1 MYSSVRRITFYKKGQ
16 LIRYKMKAKY
26 PPKVNVCAQISS
38 CEATNV
44 VVFVGTLTTTGY
56 VDILEAALISFLD
69 TITSSTA
76 DNEF

>member
-26 PPKVNVCAQISS
+26 PPKVNVCVRISS

-76 DNEF
+76 DN